1 MEKVI
6 VSVDELNAIINGA
19 IQTALDAREKKAGD
33 ATLISR
39 DAAAR
44 RLGVDVSTLWRW
56 NKSGYLKVSTRIGR
70 SCWYTEASLKRI
82 ERGER
87 EI

>member
-1 MEKVI
+1 MEKVL
-6 VSVDELNAIINGA
+6 VSLDELYAIITSA
-19 IQTALDAREKKAGD
+19 IQTAFDAREKKEGET
-33 ATLISR
+33 TLISR

-56 NKSGYLKVSTRIGR
+56 DRSGYLKVSTHIGR
-70 SCWYTEASLKRI
+70 ACWYTEASLRRI

-87 EI
+87 EV

>member
-1 MEKVI
+1 MEKVLI
-6 VSVDELNAIINGA
+6 SVDELNAIVAGA
-19 IQTALDAREKKAGD
+19 VQTALDAREKKEGET
-33 ATLISR
+33 TLISR

-56 NKSGYLKVSTRIGR
+56 NKSGYLKVSTHIGR
-70 SCWYTEASLKRI
+70 ACWYTEASLRRI

-87 EI
+87 EV

>member
-56 NKSGYLKVSTRIGR
+56 QRCGYIKKAVRIGR
-70 SCWYTEASLKRI
+70 FVYFTEGELRRL

-87 EI
+87 EA

>member
-1 MEKVI
+1 MEKVLL
-6 VSVDELNAIINGA
+6 SVEELNALMISAVQN
-19 IQTALDAREKKAGD
+19 ALDARERKEGET
-33 ATLISR
+33 TLISR

-87 EI
+87 EA

>member
-1 MEKVI
+1 MEKVLI
-6 VSVDELNAIINGA
+6 SVDELNAIITGA
-19 IQTALDAREKKAGD
+19 VQNALDARERKEGET
-33 ATLISR
+33 TLISR
-39 DAAAR
+39 DVAAR

-87 EI
+87 EV

>member
-1 MEKVI
+1 MISAVQ
-6 VSVDELNAIINGA
+6 N
-19 IQTALDAREKKAGD
+19 ALDARERKKGET
-33 ATLISR
+33 TLISR

-70 SCWYTEASLKRI
+70 SCWYTEAAIRRV

-87 EI
+87 EV